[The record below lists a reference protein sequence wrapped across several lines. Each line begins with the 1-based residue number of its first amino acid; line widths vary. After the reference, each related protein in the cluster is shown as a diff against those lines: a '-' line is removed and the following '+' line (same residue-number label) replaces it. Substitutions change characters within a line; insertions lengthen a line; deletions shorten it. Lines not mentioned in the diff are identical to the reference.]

1 MMVNVNIPQKQH
13 LGQLGYVEPS
23 LDLMAKNEV
32 CIIGGVVDT
41 TSETLTLSILNYGE
55 SDVTVYKNTHLGTCE
70 SHSETS
76 TSFDRIA
83 TIKQT
88 ETVTNTLPEH
98 LVDLYER
105 STVHLTD
112 LEKQGLKNLLC
123 KYQGV
128 FSKSAEDIGTT
139 TLVQHSFKTGNAV
152 PIRQPPRRL
161 PLGKRQIEWDEID
174 NML

>member
-1 MMVNVNIPQKQH
+1 
-13 LGQLGYVEPS
+13 
-23 LDLMAKNEV
+23 MAKNEV
-32 CIIGGVVDT
+32 CIMGGVVDT
-41 TSETLTLSILNYGE
+41 TSDTLTLSILNYGE
-55 SDVTVYKNTHLGTCE
+55 SDVTVYKNIHLGTCE
-70 SHSETS
+70 SHSETD

-83 TIKQT
+83 TIKQN
-88 ETVTNTLPEH
+88 ESVTNMLPEH

-112 LEKQGLKNLLC
+112 LEKPGLKNLLC

-139 TLVQHSFKTGNAV
+139 TLVQHSIITGNAV

-161 PLGKRQIEWDEID
+161 PLGKRQIERDEID
-174 NML
+174 NMFQHGIIEPSNSG